1 MFKALPQCISG
12 MVHAYVGQ
20 KLLKRNIL
28 RVFSLTLFII
38 FKEIIVKD
46 T

>member
-1 MFKALPQCISG
+1 MEKSNTEG
-12 MVHAYVGQ
+12 VVHAWVGQ

-28 RVFSLTLFII
+28 RVFTMSLFII
-38 FKEIIVKD
+38 FKEIIVND